1 MAIPRK
7 SQIKKKLQQNQL
19 YTNKRHHFFVAT
31 DIKIVIQKNNYI
43 EKIKQL

>member
-1 MAIPRK
+1 MTIPRK
-7 SQIKKKLQQNQL
+7 PEIKKKLQQNQRR
-19 YTNKRHHFFVAT
+19 TNKRHHFSVAT